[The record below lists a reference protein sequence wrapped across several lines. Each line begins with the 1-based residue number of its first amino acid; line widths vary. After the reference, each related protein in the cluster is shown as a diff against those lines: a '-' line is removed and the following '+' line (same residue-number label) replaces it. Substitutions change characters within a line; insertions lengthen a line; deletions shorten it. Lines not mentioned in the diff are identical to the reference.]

1 MLHQKRT
8 GRALYITKDIVEK
21 EAMYEEIDNRYQEK
35 RTRMLHVHNLH
46 IEEELNRHL
55 AAALAVRTKPASV
68 PSVSPAPVPP
78 VMGAMRSASASSA
91 SPGAPH
97 HRSQHHHRRASSM
110 NPRPSMNGVRKLSL
124 DLSQLRSSLSE
135 GRKTAPLTSPMVMDQ
150 GYSTSPG
157 YNTFP
162 QQNHQQQQ
170 QQQPEW
176 YFPQVSSSYVQQPL
190 WSQNW
195 TGFQPRPQQQQQHI
209 IQDMSQMPTPFPM
222 RQRFASAPE
231 ISLHGLPTD
240 TLPMMPPT
248 PTPEQ
253 QQQQHSRVRSEP
265 NVSIMM
271 MQPEQ
276 LQAPFSQTPS
286 PTTQPT
292 LDMSST
298 PISTPP
304 SPKSIN
310 LETYD
315 AVPQPGLGAFKVPQ
329 VDALAK
335 GSEGMFFSSNDLD
348 PDFDDFSQYAFRLGN
363 FANMGERNDVFG
375 FDEMVPHDFTAAA

>member
-78 VMGAMRSASASSA
+78 VMGAMRSASTSSA

-97 HRSQHHHRRASSM
+97 HHSQHQHKRASSM
-110 NPRPSMNGVRKLSL
+110 NPRASMNGVRKLSL

-135 GRKTAPLTSPMVMDQ
+135 GRRTTPLTSPMVVDQ
-150 GYSTSPG
+150 GYSTSPPG

-162 QQNHQQQQ
+162 QQN
-170 QQQPEW
+170 QQQPEL
-176 YFPQVSSSYVQQPL
+176 YSSQVTPSYVQQPL

-195 TGFQPRPQQQQQHI
+195 AGFQPQQQQQQQHI
-209 IQDMSQMPTPFPM
+209 IQDMSQMPAPFPM

-231 ISLHGLPTD
+231 ISMHRLPD
-240 TLPMMPPT
+240 SLPMMPPT
-248 PTPEQ
+248 PSPE
-253 QQQQHSRVRSEP
+253 QQQHSRVHSEP
-265 NVSIMM
+265 NVPMM

-276 LQAPFSQTPS
+276 LQAPFSQAPS
-286 PTTQPT
+286 PSTQPT

-298 PISTPP
+298 PP
-304 SPKSIN
+304 SPKSTN

-315 AVPQPGLGAFKVPQ
+315 AVPQPDDLSAWNIPQ
-329 VDALAK
+329 LDALAK

-348 PDFDDFSQYAFRLGN
+348 PDFDAFSQYAFRLGN
-363 FANMGERNDVFG
+363 FASMGERNDVFG
-375 FDEMVPHDFTAAA
+375 FDEMVSHDFAATA

>member
-1 MLHQKRT
+1 M
-8 GRALYITKDIVEK
+8 
-21 EAMYEEIDNRYQEK
+21 
-35 RTRMLHVHNLH
+35 HNLH

-97 HRSQHHHRRASSM
+97 HHSQHQHRRASSM
-110 NPRPSMNGVRKLSL
+110 NPRASMNGVRKLSL

-135 GRKTAPLTSPMVMDQ
+135 GRKTTPLTSPMVMDQ

-162 QQNHQQQQ
+162 QQN

-176 YFPQVSSSYVQQPL
+176 YSPQVSSSYVQQPL

-195 TGFQPRPQQQQQHI
+195 AGFQPQQQQQQQHI
-209 IQDMSQMPTPFPM
+209 IQDMSQMPAPFPM

-240 TLPMMPPT
+240 TLPVMPPT
-248 PTPEQ
+248 PTAEKQ
-253 QQQQHSRVRSEP
+253 AQHSRVRSEP
-265 NVSIMM
+265 NVPMM

-276 LQAPFSQTPS
+276 LQAPFSQAPS
-286 PTTQPT
+286 PTTQPIM
-292 LDMSST
+292 DMSST
-298 PISTPP
+298 PTSTPP
-304 SPKSIN
+304 SPKSTN

-315 AVPQPGLGAFKVPQ
+315 AVPQPDLGAFKVPQ
-329 VDALAK
+329 LDALAK
-335 GSEGMFFSSNDLD
+335 GSEEMFFSSNDLD
-348 PDFDDFSQYAFRLGN
+348 PDFDAFSQYAFRLGN
-363 FANMGERNDVFG
+363 FASMGERNDVFG
-375 FDEMVPHDFTAAA
+375 FDDLVSHDFAATA